1 VHFDVQVIIKTIPY
15 LTRGLLNTL
24 LLTFLGII
32 LSSVLA
38 LVCTPL
44 RMSPSR
50 FLKIVFSIYIDIFR
64 NTPIVAQIFYL
75 YFALPLIGIKV
86 SAFGCGLIALV
97 LHYNAYNI
105 EVLRSGMEA
114 VPMGLHEA
122 GMALGFTHIQR
133 LRLVILPLALRISLP
148 ALVNNYV
155 SLLKNTALVSII
167 GVVELTFV
175 AQDVIADK
183 FNYLEMYATIAVV
196 YLVLIFGLTWFLRK
210 IESRYAIMT

>member
-1 VHFDVQVIIKTIPY
+1 MHFDIQVIIKTIPY

-24 LLTFLGII
+24 LLAFVGII

-44 RMSPSR
+44 RMSQNR

-105 EVLRSGMEA
+105 EVLRSGMET

-210 IESRYAIMT
+210 IESRYAIVT

>member
-1 VHFDVQVIIKTIPY
+1 MHFDIQVIIKTIPY

-24 LLTFLGII
+24 LLAFVGII

-44 RMSPSR
+44 RMSQNR

-105 EVLRSGMEA
+105 EVLRSGMET

-210 IESRYAIMT
+210 VESRYAIVT

>member
-1 VHFDVQVIIKTIPY
+1 VHFDIQVIIKTIPY

-44 RMSPSR
+44 RLSQNR

-114 VPMGLHEA
+114 VPMGFNEA

-210 IESRYAIMT
+210 IESRYAIVT

>member
-1 VHFDVQVIIKTIPY
+1 
-15 LTRGLLNTL
+15 
-24 LLTFLGII
+24 
-32 LSSVLA
+32 
-38 LVCTPL
+38 
-44 RMSPSR
+44 
-50 FLKIVFSIYIDIFR
+50 
-64 NTPIVAQIFYL
+64 
-75 YFALPLIGIKV
+75 
-86 SAFGCGLIALV
+86 
-97 LHYNAYNI
+97 
-105 EVLRSGMEA
+105 
-114 VPMGLHEA
+114 
-122 GMALGFTHIQR
+122 MALGFTHIQR

-210 IESRYAIMT
+210 IESRYAIVT

>member
-1 VHFDVQVIIKTIPY
+1 MRFDIQVIISSIPY
-15 LTRGLLNTL
+15 LTRGFLNTV
-24 LLTFLGII
+24 LLTILGIV

-44 RMSPSR
+44 RMSRNR
-50 FLKIVFSIYIDIFR
+50 FLRVVFSIYIDIFR

-75 YFALPLIGIKV
+75 YFVLPLVGIKV

-97 LHYNAYNI
+97 LHYNAYNV
-105 EVLRSGMEA
+105 EVLRSGIEA
-114 VPMGLHEA
+114 VPMGLYEA
-122 GMALGFTHIQR
+122 GMALGFTHLQR
-133 LRLVILPLALRISLP
+133 LRLVIIPLALRIGLP

-183 FNYLEMYATIAVV
+183 FSYLEMYATIAVV
-196 YLVLIFGLTWFLRK
+196 YLTLIFGLTWFLRK
-210 IESRYAIMT
+210 VESRYTLVM

>member
-1 VHFDVQVIIKTIPY
+1 VHFDIQVIIKTIPY

-24 LLTFLGII
+24 LLAFVGII

-44 RMSPSR
+44 RMSQNR

-105 EVLRSGMEA
+105 EVLRSGMET

-196 YLVLIFGLTWFLRK
+196 YLVLIFGLTWFLREV
-210 IESRYAIMT
+210 ESRYAIVT

>member
-1 VHFDVQVIIKTIPY
+1 VHFDIQVIIKTIPY

-24 LLTFLGII
+24 LLAFVGII

-44 RMSPSR
+44 RMSQNR

-105 EVLRSGMEA
+105 EVLRSGMET

-210 IESRYAIMT
+210 VESRYAIVT

>member
-1 VHFDVQVIIKTIPY
+1 MNFDPQAVIKTIPY
-15 LTRGLLNTL
+15 LTRGLVNTL
-24 LLTFLGII
+24 LLTVLGVV

-44 RMSPSR
+44 RMSKSR
-50 FLKIVFSIYIDIFR
+50 VLRSFFSIYIDIFR

-75 YFALPLIGIKV
+75 YFALPLIGLKV
-86 SAFGCGLIALV
+86 PAFGCGLIALV

-105 EVLRSGMEA
+105 EVFRSGMEA
-114 VPMGLHEA
+114 VPLGLTEA
-122 GMALGFTHIQR
+122 GMALGLTHLQR
-133 LRLVILPLALRISLP
+133 LRLIIIPLALRIGLP
-148 ALVNNYV
+148 ALANNYV

-183 FNYLEMYATIAVV
+183 FNYLEMYATIAAV
-196 YLVLIFGLTWFLRK
+196 YLVLIFGLTWVLRR
-210 IESRYAIMT
+210 IERRYAIVT